1 MSSDT
6 HLNNSNNS
14 GFTGI
19 RVPWYGFLMIFLLYA
34 TPFILMTPVALITGL
49 FTIDEF
55 SQIFRSVS
63 VNFQVAV
70 IIILGATMTFLLR
83 KAILDYDGTEAGART
98 FNKKLK
104 LIDTLNIVIP
114 VGSMIWIGAAI
125 SFQIKRAG
133 IELAAFED
141 TNPMAFIIML
151 FLGLLLDAG
160 LLFYILHIRIIEPL
174 LHSIPFKTDEIP
186 LTIIQR
192 NVLTLTFAVLGVLFL
207 ILTTLNPANL
217 SAGTKVVYSKVLPI
231 IAYSLVF
238 FVVATLL
245 LTDDIKHCLNEI
257 SEVTAQLSKKN
268 YTVSD
273 SEPNHRSEFG
283 IIIQTINEF
292 KNQSCGILRDI
303 DVSTKKTSKQSD
315 DLVHNMDTTKDNVEN
330 IVGSIASV
338 QKEIESQA
346 TGVRQSNN
354 SIEQIMENIRSLNNS
369 IESQAAGVSHS
380 STAVEEMVANIASVT
395 QILEKN
401 NQVVNQL
408 TSAADKGQRQVKTAV
423 QTADEVLQQSAG
435 ILQASNIIQSISS
448 RTNLLAMNAAIE
460 SAHAGEAGKGF
471 AVVAE
476 EIRKL
481 AEQSS
486 SQSKAIDDN
495 LRSLSESINRIT
507 NDINLVQTA
516 FESIYDL
523 SQKVREQETVIAN
536 AMEEQ
541 NTGNQQVLEA
551 MRSISNSTADVKKGS
566 AKMLTGGEQI
576 LNEMKNLSEVT
587 RVISDNMNQINDFS
601 QQISDAVA
609 VTTAST
615 TNTQE
620 NLQALMQE
628 LSSFKLN

>member
-1 MSSDT
+1 
-6 HLNNSNNS
+6 
-14 GFTGI
+14 
-19 RVPWYGFLMIFLLYA
+19 
-34 TPFILMTPVALITGL
+34 
-49 FTIDEF
+49 
-55 SQIFRSVS
+55 
-63 VNFQVAV
+63 
-70 IIILGATMTFLLR
+70 
-83 KAILDYDGTEAGART
+83 
-98 FNKKLK
+98 
-104 LIDTLNIVIP
+104 
-114 VGSMIWIGAAI
+114 
-125 SFQIKRAG
+125 
-133 IELAAFED
+133 
-141 TNPMAFIIML
+141 
-151 FLGLLLDAG
+151 
-160 LLFYILHIRIIEPL
+160 
-174 LHSIPFKTDEIP
+174 
-186 LTIIQR
+186 
-192 NVLTLTFAVLGVLFL
+192 
-207 ILTTLNPANL
+207 
-217 SAGTKVVYSKVLPI
+217 
-231 IAYSLVF
+231 
-238 FVVATLL
+238 
-245 LTDDIKHCLNEI
+245 
-257 SEVTAQLSKKN
+257 
-268 YTVSD
+268 
-273 SEPNHRSEFG
+273 
-283 IIIQTINEF
+283 
-292 KNQSCGILRDI
+292 
-303 DVSTKKTSKQSD
+303 
-315 DLVHNMDTTKDNVEN
+315 
-330 IVGSIASV
+330 
-338 QKEIESQA
+338 
-346 TGVRQSNN
+346 
-354 SIEQIMENIRSLNNS
+354 
-369 IESQAAGVSHS
+369 
-380 STAVEEMVANIASVT
+380 MVANIASVT